1 MLKHIK
7 DSAEFNNETAKG
19 KVLVD
24 FFATWCGPCKMLA
37 PIVEKVASEHEDITV
52 LKIDVDEVPDVA
64 AKYGIRSIPTLILFE
79 DGKAVDMKLGYM
91 PEVVVYSFTQHW
103 TIGVAA

>member
-64 AKYGIRSIPTLILFE
+64 AKYGIRRIPTLILFE

-91 PEVVVYSFTQHW
+91 PEESVLRF
-103 TIGVAA
+103 AKLK